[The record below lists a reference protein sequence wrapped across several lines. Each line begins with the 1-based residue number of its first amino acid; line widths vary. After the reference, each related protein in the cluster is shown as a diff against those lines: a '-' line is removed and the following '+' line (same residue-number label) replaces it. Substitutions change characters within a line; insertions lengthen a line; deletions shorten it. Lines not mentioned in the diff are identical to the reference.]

1 MPFWR
6 LYDIQT
12 MDVDVDAL
20 CQNRLQFAPSFDLP
34 NFADPFTSPSKC
46 LKRGMRTQ
54 IQKTLS
60 MTATCLRVTGV
71 EVQHQALNTTHI
83 TAAHTHAHKLRKT
96 IENSI
101 YQYIHCSHKAV
112 IYQ

>member
-1 MPFWR
+1 
-6 LYDIQT
+6 

-20 CQNRLQFAPSFDLP
+20 CQNHLQFAPSFDLP

-83 TAAHTHAHKLRKT
+83 TATHTHAHKLRKT
-96 IENSI
+96 IEHSI